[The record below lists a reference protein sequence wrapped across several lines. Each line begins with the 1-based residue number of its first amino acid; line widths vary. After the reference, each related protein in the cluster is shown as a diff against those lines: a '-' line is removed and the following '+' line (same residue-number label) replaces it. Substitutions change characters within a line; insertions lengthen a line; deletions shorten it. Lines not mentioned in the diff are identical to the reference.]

1 MYRLQ
6 TAVWLPLSLEE
17 AWGFFSSPANL
28 SNITPQEMRFEILE
42 GAGQKTYA
50 GQIIR
55 YKVRPLLGIAISWT
69 TEITHCVDHR
79 YFVDEQRF
87 GPYKFWHHQHH
98 FREQDGG
105 VLMEDDLHYSLY
117 GGPFAGLINAL
128 IVGGRVKEIFTYREG
143 KLEELFGKT
152 AVRGLSR

>member
-17 AWGFFSSPANL
+17 AWDFFSSPANL
-28 SNITPQEMRFEILE
+28 SKITPPEMRFEILE

-55 YKVRPLLGIAISWT
+55 YKVRPLLGIPIGWT
-69 TEITHCVDHR
+69 TEITHCVDHQ

-98 FREQDGG
+98 FVEKDGG
-105 VLMEDDLHYSLY
+105 VLMTDDLHYALY

-128 IVGGRVKEIFTYREG
+128 VVGGRVKEIFAYREG
-143 KLEELFGKT
+143 KLKELFGKT
-152 AVRGLSR
+152 AVKGVSH

>member
-1 MYRLQ
+1 MFRLQ
-6 TAVWLPLSLEE
+6 TAVWLPLSLTE
-17 AWGFFSSPANL
+17 AWDFFSSPANL
-28 SNITPQEMRFEILE
+28 SRITPVEMRFEILE
-42 GAGQKTYA
+42 GTERRTYA

-55 YKVRPLLGIAISWT
+55 YTVRPLLGIPLSWT
-69 TEITHCVDHR
+69 TEITHCVEEQ

-105 VLMEDDLHYSLY
+105 VLMEDDLHYALY

-128 IVGGRVKEIFTYREG
+128 LVGARVKEIFSYREG
-143 KLEELFGKT
+143 RLKELFGET
-152 AVRGLSR
+152 ALREVGR